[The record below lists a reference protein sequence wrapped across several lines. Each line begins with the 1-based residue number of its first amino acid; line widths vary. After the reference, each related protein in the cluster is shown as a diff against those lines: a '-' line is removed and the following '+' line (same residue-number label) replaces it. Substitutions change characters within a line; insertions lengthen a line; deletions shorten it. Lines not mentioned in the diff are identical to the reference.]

1 MKLVIVALV
10 LISSA
15 ISSNGQLPTISESE
29 LAALQAIFGA
39 WNQSTPNVH
48 ENLLGWNDDNP
59 TNPCSVFPP
68 WKGVLCLQ
76 YVDTNFNTTSSSN
89 ISTNI
94 VVVVALTLDSAS
106 IVGTLPKEIGN
117 LQNLVILSLT
127 GNPGLTGPIPA
138 EIASLA
144 SLQILDLHGNNF
156 SGNIPDLSALTN
168 LQQLDLSGNQLT
180 GQIPNMTWISCL
192 QTLKLSG
199 NQLNSTNSPEGLIG
213 LECLTTL
220 NLSMNKFDGPNFLQS
235 MFSQPPTLNLTVLDL
250 SQNNFN
256 GTLPNMSL
264 FSNYLQQLDL
274 SDNLFDSQ
282 EVPSW
287 LLGFHQLQTFQHEIG
302 CGLFGSFPYQVAS
315 LPQLQSLNLD
325 NNNLSGT
332 LIIDNISGLIIKF
345 PNGSNDGHLK
355 YLNITNNHISN
366 VEYTSYDIIEVITII
381 MLENNSYCLGKS
393 LQTDGQRCYCSQ
405 NCLIISGDNNK
416 KNIEVILIS
425 TLVSGSIVTLVIV
438 ITIYLFWR
446 NKRKQQYLLLQIQE
460 KFAEF
465 EVQPTI
471 FGYNE
476 LKVATRDFHPTMK
489 LGEGSFGIVYKGI
502 LANGI
507 EVAIKQLL
515 IKNQQNID
523 EFLNEVVII
532 SGVKHRNL
540 VKLKGCCLSDNKRLL
555 VYEYLEN
562 GDLAKVLFE
571 RDGVDISFWPTRF
584 NICLGIAHGL
594 FYLHEIAQPRIIH
607 RDIKASN
614 ILLDKR
620 LQPKIADFGLAL
632 LFADDKTHISTM
644 HVAGTR
650 GYLAPEYAT
659 CGQLTIKADVY
670 SFGILILEIISGR
683 KCIDNELPPNDT
695 YLLEKVWRLH
705 NEGNLIDIVDQTLHL
720 CNDEMIQARQ
730 LLNIA
735 LLCLLNEGEKR
746 PSMAHVVAMLQGEVE
761 LERVENE
768 LKLGKP
774 VIKSIKTSFS
784 TIRSTIKLSSTS
796 EGLESSSQLLS
807 NDSNINVNQ
816 NLNLSSME
824 LNLVS
829 STQWNNNI

>member
-15 ISSNGQLPTISESE
+15 ISSNGHASSRIDQYEYYGSE

-39 WNQSTPNVH
+39 WNQSTPNVA
-48 ENLLGWNDDNP
+48 ENLFGWNGDNIY
-59 TNPCSVFPP
+59 PCISPIP
-68 WKGVLCLQ
+68 WKGVLCLH
-76 YVDTNFNTTSSSN
+76 YVDPNITTSSSPN

-94 VVVVALTLDSAS
+94 VVVVGLTLDSAS
-106 IVGTLPKEIGN
+106 IVGTLPNEIGN
-117 LQNLVILSLT
+117 LTNLVILSLT

-138 EIASLA
+138 EIANLS
-144 SLQILDLHGNNF
+144 SLQILDLHGNSF
-156 SGNIPDLSALTN
+156 TGNIPDLNALVN

-180 GQIPNMTWISCL
+180 GQFPNVNNILCL

-199 NQLNSTNSPEGLIG
+199 NQLDLNPEGLA
-213 LECLTTL
+213 LQECLTTLKIVEKLSGIFLDLKHSMLLCRDLSNNKFSGPPPYLITTFLQYL
-220 NLSMNKFDGPNFLQS
+220 NLSMNKFDGPINLQS
-235 MFSQPPTLNLTVLDL
+235 VFVNQTPNLTVLDL

-264 FSNYLQQLDL
+264 FSNSLQQ
-274 SDNLFDSQ
+274 
-282 EVPSW
+282 
-287 LLGFHQLQTFQHEIG
+287 
-302 CGLFGSFPYQVAS
+302 
-315 LPQLQSLNLD
+315 LNLD

-345 PNGSNDGHLK
+345 PIGNTDGHLK
-355 YLNITNNHISN
+355 YLNIANNHISN
-366 VEYTSYDIIEVITII
+366 VEYTSYDISEVITII
-381 MLENNSYCLGKS
+381 MLENNPYCLGKS
-393 LQTDGQRCYCSQ
+393 SQMDRQIYYCSQ
-405 NCLIISGDNNK
+405 NEQNGDNNK
-416 KNIEVILIS
+416 KNIKVILIS
-425 TLVSGSIVTLVIV
+425 TLVSGSIVTLVLV

-446 NKRKQQYLLLQIQE
+446 NNRKQQYLLLQIQE

-489 LGEGSFGIVYKGI
+489 LGEGSFGVVYKGI

-515 IKNQQNID
+515 IKSQQNID

-532 SGVKHRNL
+532 TGVKHRNL
-540 VKLKGCCLSDNKRLL
+540 VKLKGCCLRDNKRLL

-571 RDGVDISFWPTRF
+571 RNGVDISFWPTRF

-670 SFGILILEIISGR
+670 SFGVLILEIISGR

-695 YLLEKVWRLH
+695 YLIEKAWRLH
-705 NEGNLIDIVDQTLHL
+705 NEGNLIDIIDQTLHL
-720 CNDEMIQARQ
+720 CNDEVIQARQ

-761 LERVENE
+761 SECVENE
-768 LKLGKP
+768 LKLGKSI
-774 VIKSIKTSFS
+774 IKSIETSFS
-784 TIRSTIKLSSTS
+784 NIRSTIEISSTS

-807 NDSNINVNQ
+807 NDSNISVNQ
-816 NLNLSSME
+816 KKLNLSSME

-829 STQWNNNI
+829 STGWNNNT

>member
-1 MKLVIVALV
+1 MRRIL
-10 LISSA
+10 
-15 ISSNGQLPTISESE
+15 
-29 LAALQAIFGA
+29 
-39 WNQSTPNVH
+39 
-48 ENLLGWNDDNP
+48 DD
-59 TNPCSVFPP
+59 
-68 WKGVLCLQ
+68 
-76 YVDTNFNTTSSSN
+76 
-89 ISTNI
+89 
-94 VVVVALTLDSAS
+94 AS
-106 IVGTLPKEIGN
+106 IVGTLPPEIGD
-117 LQNLVILSLT
+117 LQNLAILSLT
-127 GNPGLTGPIPA
+127 SNPGLTGPIPA
-138 EIASLA
+138 EIANLK

-180 GQIPNMTWISCL
+180 GQIPNMMLISCL

-199 NQLNSTNSPEGLIG
+199 NQLNSTNGPEGLIG

-220 NLSMNKFDGPNFLQS
+220 DLSNNKFFGPPPLLGSPPLQYLNLSMNNFDGDISVLLL
-235 MFSQPPTLNLTVLDL
+235 FSNVTSNLTVLDL
-250 SQNNFN
+250 SQNNFT
-256 GTLPNMSL
+256 GTLPDISL
-264 FSNYLQQLDL
+264 FSNSLQQLDL

-287 LLGFHQLQTFQHEIG
+287 LLGFHQLQTLTLRG

-332 LIIDNISGLIIKF
+332 LIIDNILGLIIKF
-345 PNGSNDGHLK
+345 PIGNNSGHLK
-355 YLNITNNHISN
+355 SVIITNNHISN

-381 MLENNSYCLGKS
+381 MLENNSYCSGKS

-405 NCLIISGDNNK
+405 NCLIIFGDNNK

-489 LGEGSFGIVYKGI
+489 LGEGSFGVVYKGI

-515 IKNQQNID
+515 INNQQNID

-532 SGVKHRNL
+532 TGVKHRNL
-540 VKLKGCCLSDNKRLL
+540 VKLKGCCLHDNKRLL

-571 RDGVDISFWPTRF
+571 HNGVDISFWPTRF

-670 SFGILILEIISGR
+670 SFGVLILEIISGR

-695 YLLEKVWRLH
+695 YLIEKAWRLH
-705 NEGNLIDIVDQTLHL
+705 NEGNLIDIIDQTLHL
-720 CNDEMIQARQ
+720 CNDEVIQARQ

-761 LERVENE
+761 SERVENE
-768 LKLGKP
+768 LKLGKS
-774 VIKSIKTSFS
+774 VIKSIETSFS
-784 TIRSTIKLSSTS
+784 NIRSTIEISSTS

-807 NDSNINVNQ
+807 NDSNISVNQ
-816 NLNLSSME
+816 KKLNLSSME

-829 STQWNNNI
+829 STGWNNNT